1 NSVFFS
7 VRSEYQFETSENYSL
22 RMTIPAYIVTN
33 NWTYA
38 SLLTTDIKEDLHFS
52 DPEISMKIYP
62 EQQLNNTFGR
72 QVADASML
80 LGGVGI
86 GMMGVLMILPR
97 SVTKWED
104 DYFEEALH
112 NINRAFTKPPA
123 WDKDDW
129 KMNYVGHPYAGSIY
143 YNLIRSRGG
152 TRFQSFLFNAFVST
166 GWEYLYEGFA
176 EQPSTQDLV
185 VTPVLGSFVGEL
197 SHQATKMMKKNGFN
211 LFEKIVTLVINPAYV
226 VMNGYQAR

>member
-1 NSVFFS
+1 MI
-7 VRSEYQFETSENYSL
+7 ETPGC
-22 RMTIPAYIVTN
+22 RIAI
-33 NWTYA
+33 
-38 SLLTTDIKEDLHFS
+38 
-52 DPEISMKIYP
+52 
-62 EQQLNNTFGR
+62 FG
-72 QVADASML
+72 S
-80 LGGVGI
+80 
-86 GMMGVLMILPR
+86 MMGVLMILPR

-104 DYFEEALH
+104 DYFEEALL
-112 NINRAFTKPPA
+112 NINRAFTKPPV

-152 TRFQSFLFNAFVST
+152 TQFQSFLFNAFIST

-176 EQPSTQDLV
+176 EQPSTQDLI
-185 VTPVLGSFVGEL
+185 VTPVIGSFVGEL

-226 VMNGYQAR
+226 VMNGYQVR